1 MTNIGRW
8 LIELADQGAGLLLSW
23 DSLCRLEPLIRCRT
37 LQVLPWFDRLLPLR
51 LSTANR
57 YRPMIHVFKNG
68 TLWIGVDRR
77 VMHWWNALAESMM
90 LLRFL
95 TRRPIWK
102 PEQFITFVFLL
113 LFTFMFLVSAFRI
126 KIKQFAL
133 SNKNKLPVQAF
144 KSLRQQYSK
153 INNEVYLL

>member
-1 MTNIGRW
+1 MECSRGIDDAVEI
-8 LIELADQGAGLLLSW
+8 LD
-23 DSLCRLEPLIRCRT
+23 
-37 LQVLPWFDRLLPLR
+37 
-51 LSTANR
+51 STAHLEAR
-57 YRPMIHVFKNG
+57 AIHHF
-68 TLWIGVDRR
+68 R
-77 VMHWWNALAESMM
+77 
-90 LLRFL
+90 
-95 TRRPIWK
+95 
-102 PEQFITFVFLL
+102 FLL